1 MSNSDPSVIVRQG
14 IPCMRGLYI
23 ASNGYKRFAQGS
35 PPFTLSRSRMRS
47 RTGLAS
53 PAGNQACGMAKYP
66 KLRVHRHEERM
77 TPAKTAQH
85 LPERANWFEGQLA
98 TNAKR

>member
-14 IPCMRGLYI
+14 IPCMRGLYKFQFEWR
-23 ASNGYKRFAQGS
+23 NGSLKVCRDS
-35 PPFTLSRSRMRS
+35 LSRSRMRS

-98 TNAKR
+98 TNAKC